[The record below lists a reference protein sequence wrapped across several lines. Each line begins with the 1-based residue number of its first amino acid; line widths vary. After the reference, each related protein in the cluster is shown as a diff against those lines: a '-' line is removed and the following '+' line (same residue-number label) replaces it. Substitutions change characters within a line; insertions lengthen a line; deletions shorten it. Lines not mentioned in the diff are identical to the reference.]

1 MGLFSMRSERES
13 ARPSARPAEPPHLSN
28 ESDLDDDSR
37 LAWYEICHRHEY
49 RGRWVALDCCRYDAQ
64 GRAAE
69 GAVVDSDEDLV
80 ELCDRVRESERKHCA
95 ILFAE
100 ED

>member
-1 MGLFSMRSERES
+1 MGLFSMRSGRSARES
-13 ARPSARPAEPPHLSN
+13 RPPLHAPHLSN
-28 ESDLDDDSR
+28 ELDLDDDSR
-37 LAWYEICHRHEY
+37 LAWCEICQHSEY
-49 RGRWVALDCCRYDAQ
+49 RGRWVALDACRYDDH

-80 ELCDRVRESERKHCA
+80 ELCERVRESDRKNCA